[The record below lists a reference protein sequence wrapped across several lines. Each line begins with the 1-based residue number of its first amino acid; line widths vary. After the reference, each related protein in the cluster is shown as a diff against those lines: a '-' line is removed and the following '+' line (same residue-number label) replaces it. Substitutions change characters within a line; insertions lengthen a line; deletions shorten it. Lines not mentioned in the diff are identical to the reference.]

1 MSAMMLKGIVKLSK
15 NGFYKKNGD
24 YVELKA
30 ENLVKISL
38 RIQMH

>member
-1 MSAMMLKGIVKLSK
+1 MMLKDIVKLSK

-30 ENLVKISL
+30 ENLVKKSL
-38 RIQMH
+38 KIQMH